1 MRMMN
6 LAIAAIAAIALGS
19 GHATAQ
25 EQVAVGA
32 SGSGTGPYIN
42 GALMAE
48 AASKGQDNFS
58 FSVQTTGGYR
68 DNMGLVLGR
77 DIDIALTTL
86 IDLEFAVQ
94 GRKDFAALPSREDLR
109 LVFSFG
115 VVPHNIFVRAD
126 SEVTEFY
133 GIRGQNF
140 NINSP
145 ASFTHAMNLRMLEAA
160 ELSLDEFKPGTVS
173 TGQVFDQIQNGVFVG
188 GAHVFQLG
196 LGGMQ
201 RLASTVPMR
210 FLDIPQEVI
219 DGMNEGYYG
228 LLVPY
233 TIPAETYAGQDN
245 AVSTFGLAQVV
256 FAHKDADPD
265 MIYQFTKGF
274 WENLKEL
281 QASNTSFEGI
291 TPELGAKTYGITMH
305 PGAARYF
312 EEIGVQQ

>member
-1 MRMMN
+1 MHIITTAMAMATLLMMGGAS
-6 LAIAAIAAIALGS
+6 AI
-19 GHATAQ
+19 AQ
-25 EQVAVGA
+25 EQITLGA

-48 AASKGQDNFS
+48 VASKGQKDFK

-77 DIDIALTTL
+77 DVDIALTTL
-86 IDLEFAVQ
+86 IDLEFAVN
-94 GRKDFAALPSREDLR
+94 GRGDFAELPGRENLR
-109 LVFSFG
+109 LAFIFG
-115 VVPHNIFVRAD
+115 AVPHNIFVRAD
-126 SEVTEFY
+126 SDIVDFDD
-133 GIRGQNF
+133 IRGQDF

-145 ASFTHAMNLRMLEAA
+145 ASFTHALNLRMLESADLPLEDFNA
-160 ELSLDEFKPGTVS
+160 GTVP
-173 TGQVFDQIQNGVFVG
+173 TGQVFDQIQNSVFVG

-210 FLDIPQEVI
+210 FLDIPDNVI
-219 DGMNEGYYG
+219 TGMNEGYFG

-233 TIPAETYAGQDN
+233 TIPAETYVGQDE

-265 MIYQFTKGF
+265 MVYQFTKGF
-274 WENLKEL
+274 WENLEEL
-281 QASNTSFEGI
+281 QSSNTSFQGL
-291 TPELGAKTYGITMH
+291 TPELGANSYGMTLH

-312 EEIGVQQ
+312 EEIGAN